1 MKSNST
7 NASVIREHSRQFA
20 VILFLFAALP
30 GFAVVKP
37 ADQFSADQVMSM
49 QGQQMT
55 GRIFVDAGNMR
66 TEMQMQ
72 GMPQPA
78 VSIVNG
84 ERKVLWIIMPGNM
97 YMEKLLSQDED
108 VTRSAWTN
116 PEILEHRGSETIDGT
131 PCEKFQIKSD
141 EELYLF
147 VTAKDG
153 LPVRMISADGRLRI
167 EWKNAKKGPQP
178 ASLFQL
184 PAGLKKF
191 ALPALPGGLK
201 LPGM

>member
-1 MKSNST
+1 
-7 NASVIREHSRQFA
+7 
-20 VILFLFAALP
+20 
-30 GFAVVKP
+30 
-37 ADQFSADQVMSM
+37 
-49 QGQQMT
+49 
-55 GRIFVDAGNMR
+55 
-66 TEMQMQ
+66 
-72 GMPQPA
+72 
-78 VSIVNG
+78 
-84 ERKVLWIIMPGNM
+84 MPGNM

-116 PEILEHRGSETIDGT
+116 PDILEHRGSETIDGT

-167 EWKNAKKGPQP
+167 DWKNAKKGPQP